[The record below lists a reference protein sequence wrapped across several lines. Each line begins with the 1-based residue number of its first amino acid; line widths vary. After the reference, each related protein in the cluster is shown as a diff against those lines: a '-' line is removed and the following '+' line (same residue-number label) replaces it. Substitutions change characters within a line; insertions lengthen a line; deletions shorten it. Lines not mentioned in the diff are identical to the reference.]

1 VSLQDELLETDPDA
15 RSRNVPSG
23 VLISD
28 VSSPSLSFAYLH
40 PSSAQFATYHPTS
53 TAPAQSTAFALLS
66 APSAA
71 LSSTASTLVPVAQN
85 TASAQTSPPAAYA
98 SYCGLGFSNDERTK
112 AFRSLLGLSSRG
124 FEYVPCTETKGHAV
138 GVVCRTEGGEELVAY
153 VGAGAKAEWN
163 LSSLDVGK
171 NGIALWN
178 DESKSVKLVAGSTP
192 SYQLAAD
199 TPNPVVQTLDIVHL
213 FELSHEGTTVRLG
226 FLPQG
231 AIHWTLEP
239 ERTVVEQVTVD
250 EVIQTPVLEAK
261 ALADTSDSGTADS
274 SMGFTEGGFSDVG
287 DETEVTSVEEVEDG
301 ATVGKGP
308 VEEAEVVVQPE
319 QDVLRTAELQS
330 AEAGAEEDQL
340 SIVEE
345 PSTDNSTND
354 SAPTPEPGQ
363 KSILRFVWITLG
375 FLNSL
380 WWRTVSWFRQWTSE
394 TAIESPVRD
403 EVPSN
408 DEADEETPLVT
419 EVRVSSVNSLR
430 LCANFSL
437 LQDCPGQRLRINLP
451 TNPRSRC
458 IGIERTR
465 ALDRGSGRSARRR
478 S

>member
-1 VSLQDELLETDPDA
+1 MSWRDLRRGTGPDA

-23 VLISD
+23 VLISNA
-28 VSSPSLSFAYLH
+28 SSPDLAFAYLH
-40 PSSAQFATYHPTS
+40 PSSAPFATYHPTS
-53 TAPAQSTAFALLS
+53 TASAQSTAFALLS

-85 TASAQTSPPAAYA
+85 TASVQTSPPAAYA

-124 FEYVPCTETKGHAV
+124 FEYVPCKETKGHAV
-138 GVVCRTEGGEELVAY
+138 GVLCRAEGRERFVAY
-153 VGAGAKAEWN
+153 IGDGAKAEWDLPALN
-163 LSSLDVGK
+163 NGK
-171 NGIALWN
+171 EGIALWN
-178 DESKSVKLVAGSTP
+178 EEAKRAELVADSTP
-192 SYQLAAD
+192 TYRLAAE
-199 TPNPVVQTLDIVHL
+199 TPNPVVHTLDIIHL

-231 AIHWTLEP
+231 AVQWTLEP
-239 ERTVVEQVTVD
+239 EHTVVEQITVD

-308 VEEAEVVVQPE
+308 VEEAEVVVEPE
-319 QDVLRTAELQS
+319 QDVPRTAELQS
-330 AEAGAEEDQL
+330 AEAGAEEDQV

-345 PSTDNSTND
+345 PSTENTANE

-380 WWRTVSWFRQWTSE
+380 WWRTVSWFRQWTSGKPAE
-394 TAIESPVRD
+394 DPTRD
-403 EVPSN
+403 EAPLG
-408 DEADEETPLVT
+408 DEPDEETPLVT
-419 EVRVSSVNSLR
+419 EVRVSLVNSFR
-430 LCANFSL
+430 LYADFSL
-437 LQDCPGQRLRINLP
+437 L
-451 TNPRSRC
+451 
-458 IGIERTR
+458 
-465 ALDRGSGRSARRR
+465 
-478 S
+478 